1 MLERLPRRIP
11 SSVPRL
17 RVSSGLLL
25 AIPIAFVVLLKLPT
39 SLFPGWMLRSGAP
52 PGEKGITPHDLVQ
65 AAAFV
70 FSLGSSGL
78 VFLYASL
85 RSFFQRDFR
94 AEGLFLALA
103 CFVISA
109 LVLWP
114 H

>member
-1 MLERLPRRIP
+1 VPRVSTGLVLALPLTAVVLFRLP
-11 SSVPRL
+11 SEV
-17 RVSSGLLL
+17 
-25 AIPIAFVVLLKLPT
+25 FPT
-39 SLFPGWMLRSGAP
+39 WMLRSGAP
-52 PGEKGITPHDLVQ
+52 PGEKGLTPHDLVQ
-65 AAAFV
+65 VAAFV
-70 FSLGSSGL
+70 FSVGSSGL